1 MTGLLLALALL
12 QFGPPGRP
20 PLPPGTTD
28 GGRPIGV
35 HLLFDTRSVALLWLE
50 GTADGPK
57 LRSVEGLPG
66 EFRAWRYPVPV
77 GDGTW
82 VELLDGRM
90 QPIGAYR
97 SAVPAPGERCALEV
111 PVVGGTWWVVLLRK
125 SGGKVRVLA
134 QYQVGPDLARIAS
147 RFGHE

>member
-1 MTGLLLALALL
+1 MTGLLLVLALL
-12 QFGPPGRP
+12 QTVAPRP
-20 PLPPGTTD
+20 APIPPGTKD
-28 GGRPIGV
+28 GGQPIGFHV
-35 HLLFDTRSVALLWLE
+35 LFDTRSVALLWLD
-50 GTADGPK
+50 GTESGPR
-57 LRSVEGLPG
+57 LRSIEPLP
-66 EFRAWRYPVPV
+66 ETFRAWRFPAPV

-111 PVVGGTWWVVLLRK
+111 PVIRGTWWVVLLRK
-125 SGGKVRVLA
+125 SGGETRVLA
-134 QYQVGPDLARIAS
+134 QFQVGPEFARIAS